1 MLDQVFQRFIGQTLA
16 VGPRRIAEDAIEQIR
31 VGGFDGAHGLL
42 NGGTDVLRGLAYIVP
57 VRALGNLEAVVLRE
71 LRVREVTA

>member
-1 MLDQVFQRFIGQTLA
+1 VTSEG
-16 VGPRRIAEDAIEQIR
+16 IAEDAVEQIR
-31 VGGFDGAHGLL
+31 VGRLDSAHGLL
-42 NGGTDVLRGLAYIVP
+42 DGGTDILRGLAYIVP